1 MEKLFYPYWNICFTL
16 GIGLFIFSTAYLI
29 YVLVLKENAN
39 PLIINGPSFY
49 SYFTM
54 DDIGLKIGK
63 IILSYIISVVSNIL
77 YILNIYYFSPTYIL
91 ISYQFSKFIEVL
103 IDKDEASKYYCI
115 IFFVIQLFFLMIY
128 LEILEPNF
136 CNLNKNTKKNIEFR
150 SIIESSGDNGRDS
163 SIGLGIVDINKD
175 YTINAFEGED
185 KKDKNIE
192 LLLQYDNENIHQS
205 L

>member
-1 MEKLFYPYWNICFTL
+1 M
-16 GIGLFIFSTAYLI
+16 ST
-29 YVLVLKENAN
+29 
-39 PLIINGPSFY
+39 
-49 SYFTM
+49 
-54 DDIGLKIGK
+54 
-63 IILSYIISVVSNIL
+63 IL

-128 LEILEPNF
+128 LEILELNF

-150 SIIESSGDNGRDS
+150 SIIESSEDNGRDS

-175 YTINAFEGED
+175 YSINTFEGED

-192 LLLQYDNENIHQS
+192 LLLQDDNENIHQS